1 MSGNVLVFEDPREKE
16 PGAVGLRSN
25 QPLHRELRLREID
38 ATLPDVAIPTY
49 IRAFRVLAPGQAPT
63 DAPAGPYLHILVRM
77 DSTAKCTDPPELH
90 GFEETIYGYD
100 PSLDVPLDRSAEPRW
115 FYSPE
120 TEAPKSEPPILE
132 SPGWFE
138 STSGVG
144 STRGHTRDTSLF
156 LHARDTRPLDGPG
169 SVNSSGS
176 CRANQ
181 GVADCA
187 LNKLREA
194 VQACTPKA
202 SHFACIKSRTL
213 GKLRKE
219 VQDAIWAFECKNY
232 SEARREIEDV
242 NEIVL
247 GNLASFSSCDQR
259 EAQELRSRALSL
271 IYKLQKLEAH
281 H

>member
-1 MSGNVLVFEDPREKE
+1 M
-16 PGAVGLRSN
+16 
-25 QPLHRELRLREID
+25 
-38 ATLPDVAIPTY
+38 
-49 IRAFRVLAPGQAPT
+49 
-63 DAPAGPYLHILVRM
+63 
-77 DSTAKCTDPPELH
+77 
-90 GFEETIYGYD
+90 YGYD

-115 FYSPE
+115 FYAPE

-169 SVNSSGS
+169 SVSSSGS
-176 CRANQ
+176 CLASQ

-194 VQACTPKA
+194 VLACTPKA
-202 SHFACIKSRTL
+202 THFSCIKSKTL
-213 GKLRKE
+213 WKLRKE
-219 VQDAIWAFECKNY
+219 VQDAVWAFECKNY

-242 NEIVL
+242 NDIVL
-247 GNLASFSSCDQR
+247 ADLASFSTCEQR

-281 H
+281 P